1 MCLYGPII
9 KLILS
14 VDTFFS
20 LLIPSIILIY
30 LFLAPYTKVEE
41 SFNIQATHDIL
52 TYGIPWRMKWEHTGL
67 WLREHYDHL
76 TFTGSVPRTFV
87 GPLALA
93 GVSWPFLRFGP
104 DIGEEV
110 GGQLVG
116 ESQVWRGVFKKAYG
130 KVLGWGSNWRG

>member
-1 MCLYGPII
+1 MA
-9 KLILS
+9 
-14 VDTFFS
+14 DTLLA
-20 LLIPSIILIY
+20 LLIPSIILVH

-52 TYGIPWRMKWEHTGL
+52 TYGIPSWGTKWEHTGL

-93 GVSWPFLRFGP
+93 GVSGPFLRFGAGYGGG
-104 DIGEEV
+104 IR
-110 GGQLVG
+110 GQLIG
-116 ESQVWRGVFKKAYG
+116 ESQVRIWEMV
-130 KVLGWGSNWRG
+130 